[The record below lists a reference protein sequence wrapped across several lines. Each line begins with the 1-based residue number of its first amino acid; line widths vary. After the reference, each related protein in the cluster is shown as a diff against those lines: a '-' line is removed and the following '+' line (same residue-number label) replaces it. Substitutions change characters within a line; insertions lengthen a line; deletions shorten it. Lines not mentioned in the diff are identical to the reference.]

1 MPTTNSPAT
10 FAFSASSAPFD
21 ATATALSPARPRRV
35 LGLALAL
42 PLLWGAEL
50 GCSDGTNTG
59 DGTADMAVTADL
71 AAAADLA
78 TPADLASVPD
88 MATARCELPYELRP
102 IKTVSTGAFT
112 SAPSPGN
119 PQVRTA
125 EIDATAGGYDK
136 YQDNPFI
143 YVDLINNKKVE
154 INDVQAQTSK
164 DWDIAFKRWQIKI
177 NSGDSGPGGVTA
189 AAVDGK
195 NLDEVAAAPTDP
207 NEYSADKYF
216 DAMCK
221 IQLDRISGPK
231 TRLSDWYDYTTGSP
245 VPFKRVYV
253 LKRRDGQGSIKMQ
266 ITQYYKGAAGGN
278 YGITWSL
285 LP

>member
-1 MPTTNSPAT
+1 MPTTNSPASP
-10 FAFSASSAPFD
+10 AASNRFSASPA
-21 ATATALSPARPRRV
+21 AASPATRPRRV
-35 LGLALAL
+35 LGLVLAL
-42 PLLWGAEL
+42 PLLWGAAL

-59 DGTADMAVTADL
+59 DGTADLAVTADL
-71 AAAADLA
+71 ATAAADLA
-78 TPADLASVPD
+78 KPADLAAVPD
-88 MATARCELPYELRP
+88 LATARCELPYELRP

-136 YQDNPFI
+136 YQDNPFV

-189 AAVDGK
+189 ASVDDK

-207 NEYSADKYF
+207 NAYGPDKYF

-221 IQLDRISGPK
+221 VQYDSIFGPK

-253 LKRRDGQGSIKMQ
+253 LKRRDGQGSIKLQ
-266 ITQYYKGAAGGN
+266 ITQYYKGSAGGN